1 MDMPPAWKMT
11 YDVQARGAN
20 GPSADTRLSGTRS
33 SDWFEIVCTPEGNSP
48 VVGRLSV
55 ITAQPYRA
63 DAEPDCLR
71 KAIDLCHVLT
81 VANGNW
87 VVFEPVTPPEIEQLE
102 GAKQPAAGIGIGVTA
117 SLHAVSTH
125 GIENARYNLEAST
138 RIRADADLR
147 ADLDTW
153 RLANTEDDAPTRL
166 IHYFRNEREA
176 NAIMV
181 AEPQLLSADEID
193 TAATV
198 TMNAL
203 PDRLYSEER
212 DRVGQTVKSALA
224 RVRTR
229 SRGAVLSERLTALL
243 SAGRA
248 EPVEVTTKE
257 ITEIDKARGRYAHRS
272 AERDAQPAPQAEQRL
287 RKRSRA
293 LAARA
298 LDLDPI
304 PFPSGSSSSLGGR
317 RH

>member
-20 GPSADTRLSGTRS
+20 GPSADTRLSGVRS

-63 DAEPDCLR
+63 DAESDCLR

-87 VVFEPVTPPEIEQLE
+87 VVFEPVTPLEIEQLE
-102 GAKQPAAGIGIGVTA
+102 GAKQPVAGIGIGVTT
-117 SLHAVSTH
+117 SVHAVSTH
-125 GIENARYNLEAST
+125 GIENGRYNLEAST

-166 IHYFRNEREA
+166 IHYFRIYEREA
-176 NAIMV
+176 NAIM
-181 AEPQLLSADEID
+181 ATEPQLLSADEID
-193 TAATV
+193 TAAKA

-203 PDRLYSEER
+203 PDRLSSKER

-243 SAGRA
+243 SAGQA
-248 EPVEVTTKE
+248 EPVEITTKE
-257 ITEIDKARGRYAHRS
+257 IAEIDKARGRYAHRS

-287 RKRSRA
+287 RESALALLRRA
-293 LAARA
+293 LS
-298 LDLDPI
+298 I
-304 PFPSGSSSSLGGR
+304 
-317 RH
+317 

>member
-102 GAKQPAAGIGIGVTA
+102 GAKQPVAGTGIGLSA
-117 SLHAVSTH
+117 SLHTASTH
-125 GIENARYNLEAST
+125 GIENDRYNLEAST
-138 RIRADADLR
+138 RIRDDVDLC

-166 IHYFRNEREA
+166 IHYFRIYEREA
-176 NAIMV
+176 NAIMA
-181 AEPQLLSADEID
+181 AEQQLLSADEID
-193 TAATV
+193 AAATA

-203 PDRLYSEER
+203 PDLLTSEER

-229 SRGAVLSERLTALL
+229 SRGAVLSERLSALL
-243 SAGRA
+243 SAGRV
-248 EPVEVTTKE
+248 EPVEITTKE
-257 ITEIDKARGRYAHRS
+257 ITEIDRARGRYAHRS
-272 AERDAQPAPQAEQRL
+272 AERDAQPAPRAEQRL
-287 RKRSRA
+287 RESALALLRRA
-293 LAARA
+293 LS
-298 LDLDPI
+298 I
-304 PFPSGSSSSLGGR
+304 
-317 RH
+317 